1 MHTVCLLVGSNINP
15 CENTR
20 LAMQMLK
27 DAFQVIAVSRVWQ
40 TPAEGYTGPDYLN
53 YAALVK
59 TGLDATT
66 LKQSVVLHIETAL
79 GRVRTLDK
87 YADRTIDID
96 IITYDGLLLETS
108 IWERPFA
115 AIPVAEL
122 LPGLESPK
130 DGRSLRVVAD
140 EFLAKK
146 AAILVNHPLK

>member
-27 DAFQVIAVSRVWQ
+27 DAFQVIAVSQVWQ
-40 TPAEGYTGPDYLN
+40 TPAEGSTGPDYLN
-53 YAALVK
+53 FAVLVQTSMLADAIKK
-59 TGLDATT
+59 TVIKT
-66 LKQSVVLHIETAL
+66 IETAL
-79 GRVRTLDK
+79 GRVRTSDK

-96 IITYDGLLLETS
+96 IIVYDGAVLEPS
-108 IWERPFA
+108 LWMRPFI

-130 DGRSLRVVAD
+130 DGRQLRVVAE
-140 EFLAKK
+140 EFLVKK
-146 AAILVNHPLK
+146 AAILVNHPLD